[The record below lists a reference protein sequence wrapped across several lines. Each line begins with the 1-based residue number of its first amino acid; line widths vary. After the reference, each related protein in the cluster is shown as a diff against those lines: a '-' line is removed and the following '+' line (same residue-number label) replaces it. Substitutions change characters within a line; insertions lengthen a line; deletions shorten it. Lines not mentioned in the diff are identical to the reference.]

1 MRLHVRIELA
11 LQSSGCNHIRSNQW
25 AGILP
30 SDLDRLP
37 TRLRNA
43 LAVILKRREFLRFHI
58 HFNRRVIF
66 QEIHYGVVAVQR
78 AL

>member
-1 MRLHVRIELA
+1 MRLHVLIEFA
-11 LQSSGCNHIRSNQW
+11 LQSSGCNHVRSNNW
-25 AGILP
+25 ARNLS

-43 LAVILKRREFLRFHI
+43 LAVILKRRQFLRLHV
-58 HFNRRVIF
+58 HFNRHVVF
-66 QEIHYGVVAVQR
+66 QEIHYGVVAVER